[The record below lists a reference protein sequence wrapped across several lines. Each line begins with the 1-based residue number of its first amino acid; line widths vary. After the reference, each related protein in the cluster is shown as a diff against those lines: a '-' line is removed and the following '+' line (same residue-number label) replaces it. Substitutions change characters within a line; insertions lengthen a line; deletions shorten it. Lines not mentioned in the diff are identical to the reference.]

1 MEKVRHR
8 GKWLCSEKSFIYLRS
23 WIFILTCIV
32 FPKPGVKDV
41 LAELLSGLHFPRF
54 LLHAKLNWI
63 NVPQFLILEIVP
75 VIPRNCKIQGVTLKK
90 ESSKMLWRLVGCH
103 GSVEL
108 HRQHRRGVCGLK
120 ERPMT
125 QLGKLSLHNSWIQ
138 QLSQSPIH
146 PKRNEDVPEAQSVFC
161 EHQSSPVQSGTSVS
175 HWGPGSWSS
184 GSCLPSRA
192 PPGWWCFGSRTL
204 CWAARW
210 PPAELTE
217 RRRPPLVWNKVI
229 KNYFLGYLS
238 IVF

>member
-1 MEKVRHR
+1 
-8 GKWLCSEKSFIYLRS
+8 
-23 WIFILTCIV
+23 
-32 FPKPGVKDV
+32 
-41 LAELLSGLHFPRF
+41 
-54 LLHAKLNWI
+54 
-63 NVPQFLILEIVP
+63 
-75 VIPRNCKIQGVTLKK
+75 
-90 ESSKMLWRLVGCH
+90 MLWRLVGFH

-108 HRQHRRGVCGLK
+108 HRQRRRGVCGLK

-161 EHQSSPVQSGTSVS
+161 EHQSGPVQSGTSVS

-217 RRRPPLVWNKVI
+217 RRRPPLVWNKVSFFWVT
-229 KNYFLGYLS
+229 YRLS
-238 IVF
+238 LKIVFLILIQNANISVAPYWWRVVQFLNRNLLCQIECFLDQ